1 MLRQRTIRKAVHAI
15 GTGVHSGETVRMTL
29 RPAGENTGILF
40 VRGDAGNATV
50 RACVENV
57 CDTTL
62 STSLGESGTQVST
75 VEHLMS
81 ALWGLGVDNL
91 IIELSGGEVPIMDGS
106 AAPFVYLINSVGVRE
121 QFSRKQFLRVKR
133 EITVSEGDAAASLSP
148 FQGFEADYTFVADH
162 PVFNRYPKRA
172 RFGHNEGSY
181 LEDVSRARSFGLVK
195 DLEQAQMINRCLGSS
210 LENAVGI
217 GDFEILNEDGLRYED
232 EFAKH
237 KLLDAIGDL
246 YLMGRPLLAH
256 FRGYKSGHA
265 LNHRLAQTLLQNEDA
280 WEIVTLDPDREE
292 TPALQPVHQPLA
304 G

>member
-29 RPAGENTGILF
+29 RPAGENTGVLF
-40 VRGDAGNATV
+40 VRADAGNATV
-50 RACVENV
+50 RATVDNV
-57 CDTTL
+57 YDTTL
-62 STSLGESGTQVST
+62 STSIGENGTEVST

-81 ALWGLGVDNL
+81 ALWGLGIDNL
-91 IIELSGGEVPIMDGS
+91 VVELSGAEVPIMDGS
-106 AAPFVYLINSVGVRE
+106 AAPFVYLINSVGVRQ
-121 QFSRKQFLRVKR
+121 QFSRKQFLRVTR
-133 EITVSEGDAAASLSP
+133 EITVSDGDATASLTP
-148 FQGFEADYTFVADH
+148 FQGFEAEYTFVADH

-172 RFGHNEGSY
+172 HFLHNEACY
-181 LEDVSRARSFGLVK
+181 LEEVSRARSFGLVK
-195 DLEQAQMINRCLGSS
+195 DLEQAQTINRCLGSS

-265 LNHRLAQTLLQNEDA
+265 LNHRLAQALLHNEDA
-280 WEIVTLDPDREE
+280 WEIVTLDPDEE
-292 TPALQPVHQPLA
+292 PSLALQPVRQPLA